1 MSLVS
6 IVMPTHNRV
15 ELLKRALKSALA
27 QTHSEVEVIVVNDG
41 SSDGTADYL
50 KTITDERVK
59 HLSLLTPHGACFARN
74 EGIRSAEGKYITFLD
89 DDDEYLPER
98 VELLIDAYRPRF
110 AYAASAHFYIH
121 QNGRKEIINF
131 GRNITI
137 EDMLLRIETGNTIL
151 TETHKVR
158 ELGGFDESLTSS
170 QDYDL
175 WLRLN
180 LRYGEAA
187 YVQQPLFIM
196 HTEHEKPRITTS
208 KKKFKGH
215 WHFYQKHKNHFNS
228 RQRAYQLF
236 ELIRCQNKKVSLRKT
251 LKLTYRSNLIRGI
264 RHYLAVNH
272 KYARKIYFMITRKQ

>member
-15 ELLKRALKSALA
+15 DLLKRALKSALA
-27 QTHSEVEVIVVNDG
+27 QTHSELEIIVVNDA

-50 KTITDERVK
+50 KSVADERVK
-59 HLSLLTPHGACFARN
+59 HLNLLNSHGACFARN
-74 EGIRSAEGKYITFLD
+74 EGIRAAKGQYITFLD

-98 VELLIDAYRPRF
+98 IELLTKAYNPKF

-121 QNGRKEIINF
+121 QNGRRELVNF
-131 GRNITI
+131 RRNITT

-151 TETHKVR
+151 TETYKIR
-158 ELGGFDESLTSS
+158 DLGGFDENLKSS

-180 LRYGEAA
+180 LHYGEAV
-187 YVQQPLFIM
+187 YVQHPLFIM

-215 WHFYQKHKNHFNS
+215 WHFYQKHKKHFDS

-236 ELIRCQNKKVSLRKT
+236 ELIRCQNKKISLRKT
-251 LKLTYRSNLIRGI
+251 LMLTYKSNLVRGI

-272 KYARKIYFMITRKQ
+272 EYARKIYFMVTRKQ